1 MIPFENKPSRGKI
14 HESSEHLDVHRTKET
29 IFCYFPC
36 IRNSKINIF
45 VLFWQIIQLISA
57 SLLSP
62 WNPNKINE
70 V

>member
-1 MIPFENKPSRGKI
+1 MIPFEDKPSRGKI
-14 HESSEHLDVHRTKET
+14 HESSENLDVRRTKET
-29 IFCYFPC
+29 IFHYFPY
-36 IRNSKINIF
+36 IGNSKINIF
-45 VLFWQIIQLISA
+45 VLFWQIIQSISA